1 MSTLNVNSVNVSVI
15 TFPDNTTLTTA
26 TTIEDPF
33 IVNSLVGNTSLQT
46 PLIKG
51 TSSAT
56 GISVNGSNELGGV
69 GRVSFSAGGSISKA
83 PVVYHVTDPVTGCPG
98 SRAANTNLYGVQ
110 WTQAASGSYFVV
122 FGTIGNYST
131 RFDTRLLLNDS
142 SEISRTLT
150 STNSNS
156 WKPVTLSAGGTLAA
170 GQHQIQVQSTTANVI
185 GCGGQWG
192 RMTVWVQ
199 EF

>member
-51 TSSAT
+51 SSSAT
-56 GISVNGSNELGGV
+56 GISVNGSNELGSV
-69 GRVSFSAGGSISKA
+69 GRVSFSAGGSLSKA

-98 SRAANTNLYGVQ
+98 SRAADTDLYGIQ
-110 WTQAASGSYFVV
+110 WTAASTHAILCV
-122 FGTIGNYST
+122 FGTIGNHSS
-131 RFDTRLLLNDS
+131 RFDTRLLLDGTQV
-142 SEISRTLT
+142 SRTLT

-156 WKPVTLSAGGTLAA
+156 WKPATLTYGNNSLAA
-170 GQHQIQVQSTTANVI
+170 GQHQMQVRCTVANI
-185 GCGGQWG
+185 LGCGGEWG
-192 RMTVWVQ
+192 RMTLWVQ